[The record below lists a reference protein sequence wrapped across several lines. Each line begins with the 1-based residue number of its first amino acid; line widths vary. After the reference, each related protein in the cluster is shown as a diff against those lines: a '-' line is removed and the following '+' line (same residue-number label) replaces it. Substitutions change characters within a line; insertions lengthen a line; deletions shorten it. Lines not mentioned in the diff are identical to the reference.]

1 MHKKRSLLNV
11 AFVALASAA
20 TMTQAA
26 TTETSVKP
34 ATQAGPPAG
43 PHFILSV
50 PVELSSLPPEIDQ
63 YEVNC
68 TAHYAMPNLPDQK
81 AATTASPT
89 TSADKSIVGRG
100 SAKGVV
106 PGANSKDD
114 RAFKSTVA
122 VGIFINFPPIH
133 GQVAGPDAVAHR
145 LAQAVRYRCEL
156 TLSGTAYQVTTNYLS
171 SNRTIPLAPR
181 APYVQFVEG
190 PLPK

>member
-26 TTETSVKP
+26 MTGTTGKP
-34 ATQAGPPAG
+34 ATHSAPPAG

-63 YEVNC
+63 YAVTCIAYNSVPKLRGEGMV
-68 TAHYAMPNLPDQK
+68 TA
-81 AATTASPT
+81 TSPGT
-89 TSADKSIVGRG
+89 SIVGRG
-100 SAKGVV
+100 SAKGAVS
-106 PGANSKDD
+106 GANSKDNRD
-114 RAFKSTVA
+114 FKSTA
-122 VGIFINFPPIH
+122 TVGIFIDFPGHTGEGPAT
-133 GQVAGPDAVAHR
+133 VARR
-145 LAQAVRYRCEL
+145 LASAVWYRCEL

-171 SNRTIPLAPR
+171 GNTTIPLAPR